1 MNLSH
6 ADLRPEQ
13 PRIGM
18 PWLLSEDD
26 HARQVDLT
34 AMKRRATGLLALS
47 AVVFLVA
54 TILDARYPWLLY
66 VRATAEAAMVGG
78 VADWFA
84 VTALFRHPLGI
95 PLPHTAIIPNRKDRI
110 GNSLGTFVQTNFL
123 SRDIVSA
130 RLSSLHPGERTAR
143 WLCRPENSGLVA
155 RHLAAGLAGP
165 LRVLRDEDVQQ
176 ILERSLASW
185 IRSVRV
191 APVLGEI
198 LSLFT
203 AGNRHQE
210 ILDAA
215 LGVAARFVTQNE
227 ELIRERIREESPW
240 WIPERIDA
248 RIHEKIV
255 QGIATTLQQ
264 VSEDPNHPLRVRYDG
279 AFREFIDKLQVSSE
293 LGERL
298 ENLKAELIHQS
309 ALRQFSASVWR
320 DLKGRLLR
328 FAEGKDEWAPGSIQR
343 GLSALAAAVLSDPAL
358 LAKVEAWV
366 QDAVLY
372 VVEQY
377 RGEVQ
382 QFISHT
388 VSQWDAGA
396 TSRKIELQVG
406 RDLQFLRINGTLV
419 GGLVGLVLQVLSS
432 FL

>member
-1 MNLSH
+1 MNRPQT
-6 ADLRPEQ
+6 DVRPE
-13 PRIGM
+13 PARVGL
-18 PWLLSEDD
+18 PWHVSDDD

-34 AMKRRATGLLALS
+34 AMKRRATGLLAMS
-47 AVVFLVA
+47 AGVFLVA
-54 TILDARYPWLLY
+54 TLLDARYPWLLY

-78 VADWFA
+78 IADWFA
-84 VTALFRHPLGI
+84 VTALFRHPLGLPI
-95 PLPHTAIIPNRKDRI
+95 PHTAIIPARKDRI
-110 GNSLGTFVQTNFL
+110 GHSLGAFVQNNFL
-123 SRDIVSA
+123 SRDVVSA
-130 RLSSLHPGERTAR
+130 RLSALRPGERTAR
-143 WLCRPENSGLVA
+143 WLCRPENSALVA

-185 IRSVRV
+185 IGSVRV
-191 APVLGEI
+191 APVLGKI
-198 LSLFT
+198 LWLFT
-203 AGNRHQE
+203 AGDRHQDL
-210 ILDAA
+210 LDVA
-215 LGVAARFVTQNE
+215 LRAAARFVTQNE
-227 ELIRERIREESPW
+227 ELIRERIRNESPW

-255 QGIATTLQQ
+255 RGIATTLQQ
-264 VSEDPNHPLRVRYDG
+264 ISEDPNHPLRVRYDG
-279 AFREFIDKLQVSSE
+279 AFRELIDRLQASAE

-298 ENLKAELIHQS
+298 EKLKAELVQQ
-309 ALRQFSASVWR
+309 AAVRQFSASVWR

-328 FAEGKDEWAPGSIQR
+328 FAEGKDEWAPGAIQR
-343 GLSALAAAVLSDPAL
+343 GMSAVAAAVLSDPAL
-358 LAKVEAWV
+358 LAKIETWL

-372 VVEQY
+372 AVEQY

-396 TSRKIELQVG
+396 TSQKIELQVG

-419 GGLVGLVLQVLSS
+419 GGIVGLALQVLSS